1 MSEQATNAV
10 AELMRN
16 AKFACHPHIVKLMDV
31 VLFRRLHQ
39 QPAIGL
45 VFERFD
51 TDVGQFL
58 KMSPLKVTGMRHVLR
73 CVLAALSHMHERG
86 LVHADLKPANILLRA
101 AGAFQ
106 DGLRRLQG
114 RAMGVIPGGGAKSA
128 SGAESA
134 SGAASASGGANVYEP
149 LELTDPLP
157 AFFEVRRYFC
167 KVCSPAENLQICSF
181 ESTWHHTYAM
191 L

>member
-1 MSEQATNAV
+1 
-10 AELMRN
+10 
-16 AKFACHPHIVKLMDV
+16 MDV

-58 KMSPLKVTGMRHVLR
+58 KMPMLKVTGMRHVLR

-157 AFFEVRRYFC
+157 AFFEVRRYFS
-167 KVCSPAENLQICSF
+167 KVCSPAENI
-181 ESTWHHTYAM
+181 
-191 L
+191 